1 MTLTERDNLI
11 IDAAIEFGVDQSYEV
26 KRGTLGITLY
36 ITSPSKAE
44 ARRMRILAPD
54 FWKGLYVIVLSN
66 SLPDFAEEILYDPK
80 LS

>member
-1 MTLTERDNLI
+1 MTLTERDSLVI
-11 IDAAIEFGVDQSYEV
+11 EAAIEFGVDHSYEI
-26 KRGTLGITLY
+26 KNGTLGITLY

-44 ARRMRILAPD
+44 ASRMRAAAPD